1 MTETSTAP
9 EPTPRHATRQG
20 PSRLQRVLSGLLV
33 TVMAFA
39 VAGATGLLTARHMLN
54 SKIEHVSFD
63 MPSLGTDIEFEDGFT
78 DNSVNFLVLGSDSR
92 QSGGDPTNWDYGAQS
107 TDVMMV
113 AQLSGDR
120 KSVNIMSI
128 PRDSWVDIPGHGKDK
143 INMAYTYGGPA
154 GAVET
159 VQNLMGIR
167 IDHFVVIDFA
177 SFEQLTNALGGVT
190 ISTVD
195 GAKRMN
201 GKQALEFVRFR
212 ANLPGG
218 DFDRVRRQQA
228 WMHAIL
234 SEVFAQDTLSDVSK
248 LTSLIEIVLNYSAVD
263 EGLTFD
269 SMLGLAI
276 EARELRPGG
285 VTFFS
290 APAEATGVVEPG
302 GPWIAT
308 LEMDKVDRISR
319 AWQRDRLAEF
329 LADNPGYVR
338 TLTSEPVY

>member
-33 TVMAFA
+33 TVMALA
-39 VAGATGLLTARHMLN
+39 VAGATGLLTTRHMLN
-54 SKIEHVSFD
+54 SKIEHVDVEIPNLGVDVDFD
-63 MPSLGTDIEFEDGFT
+63 DDFV

-92 QSGGDPTNWDYGAQS
+92 LSGGDPTNWDYGAQS
-107 TDVMMV
+107 TDVMMLV
-113 AQLSGDR
+113 QLSGDR

-159 VQNLMGIR
+159 VRNLMGVR

-190 ISTVD
+190 IETVN
-195 GAKRMN
+195 GKKRMN
-201 GKQALEFVRFR
+201 GKQALDFVRFR

-234 SEVFAQDTLSDVSK
+234 AEVFNQDTLSDVSK
-248 LTSLIEIVLNYSAVD
+248 ITALIEIVLKYSAVD
-263 EGLTFD
+263 PGLTFD
-269 SMLGLAI
+269 TMLGLAL
-276 EARELRPGG
+276 EARNLRPGG
-285 VTFFS
+285 VNFFS
-290 APAEATGVVEPG
+290 APALATGVVEPG

-308 LEMDKVDRISR
+308 LEMDKLERIAV
-319 AWQRDRLAEF
+319 AWQRDRVAAF
-329 LADNPGYVR
+329 LKENPGLVR
-338 TLTSEPVY
+338 TLQSEPVY